1 MLGNPVVQ
9 LVPQRMGGT
18 KLVTSVLTDVQAAWT
33 DEEERAFAEVVDKI
47 ITENIWA
54 AAKNNPLLH
63 HRGANGMRA
72 HWKAKVSRRAPE

>member
-1 MLGNPVVQ
+1 MQ
-9 LVPQRMGGT
+9 LVPRRAGGMD
-18 KLVTSVLTDVQAAWT
+18 LAASVLTDVQTAWT

-54 AAKNNPLLH
+54 AVKNNPLLQ

-72 HWKAKVSRRAPE
+72 HWKAKVSR